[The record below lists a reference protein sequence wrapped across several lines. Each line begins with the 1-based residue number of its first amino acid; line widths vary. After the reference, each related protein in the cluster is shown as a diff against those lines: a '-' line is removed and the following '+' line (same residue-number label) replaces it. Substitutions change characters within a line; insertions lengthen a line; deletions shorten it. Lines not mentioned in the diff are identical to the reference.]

1 MESHST
7 SPESLRLLL
16 SGDTAWIDAA
26 RAESKMTPMPVHVDV
41 AARAEEL
48 VRCLAPSGHGYT
60 HVLVQPERAGDWIA
74 TLVGLTTA
82 EECPGVTLVVLGAAS
97 LPELG
102 PVDARFVPRPEAGWL
117 ALLADTPHR
126 LTPRPDPSL
135 EIDELREALGSG
147 RIHARYQPIVR
158 LSDRL
163 PVGLEVLARLEH
175 PRHGTVRPDLFVPKI
190 EAAGLAWDLTRIMFD
205 RACTDWAEGALPN
218 LDLSLAINVPL
229 DVLLMP
235 AALEALEDRRAACGL
250 SARNVVIELTESRE
264 VERVDE
270 IAAAISRLRAL
281 GYGVAIDDVGPKIR
295 DHRPLLD
302 LPFTMLKL
310 DKELVR
316 DPAPTPASREFLA
329 ATIAAARRADLT
341 VVAEGVETK
350 EIWASMRQAG
360 VDQAQGYLVAR
371 PLPARA
377 VGPWHDDWC
386 ANIPR

>member
-1 MESHST
+1 MDSHST
-7 SPESLRLLL
+7 HPASLRLLL
-16 SGDTAWIDAA
+16 SGDTTWIDAA
-26 RAESKMTPMPVHVDV
+26 RAESKTTEMPVHVHV
-41 AARAEEL
+41 AARAEDV

-60 HVLVQPERAGDWIA
+60 HVLVQPERAGDWIS

-82 EECPGVTLVVLGAAS
+82 EECPGVTLVVLGTAS
-97 LPELG
+97 LPGLG
-102 PVDARFVPRPEAGWL
+102 PVDARFVPRPDAGWL
-117 ALLADTPHR
+117 ALLADPPHR
-126 LTPRPDPSL
+126 HTPRPDPSL

-158 LSDRL
+158 ISDRR

-175 PRHGTVRPDLFVPKI
+175 PRHGTIRPDLFVPKI

-205 RACTDWAEGALPN
+205 RACTDWAAGMLAGFG
-218 LDLSLAINVPL
+218 LSLAVNVPL

-235 AALEALEDRRAACGL
+235 AALTALEERRAACGL
-250 SARNVVIELTESRE
+250 PAGHVVIELTESRE
-264 VERVDE
+264 VERMGE
-270 IAAAISRLRAL
+270 IAAAVSRLRDL

-316 DPAPTPASREFLA
+316 DPAPSAASRAFLA
-329 ATIAAARRADLT
+329 DTIAAARRANLT
-341 VVAEGVETK
+341 VVAEGVEST
-350 EIWASMRQAG
+350 EIWAGMARAG
-360 VDQAQGYLVAR
+360 VDQAQGFLVAR

-386 ANIPR
+386 AKISR